1 LTVDNMYRRRRLGP
15 PLWVRLVLTLPP
27 SILFPTLGFLYM
39 VFFDHPRRPRPV
51 LVTIAAPFTVLANTQ
66 DIGFAALLMLFNVLA
81 WFSALNAIITG
92 IGWIFET
99 PDPPKDLGP

>member
-1 LTVDNMYRRRRLGP
+1 MYRRRRLGP

-39 VFFDHPRRPRPV
+39 VFLDHPRRPRPV
-51 LVTIAAPFTVLANTQ
+51 AVSIAAPLTVLANTQ
-66 DIGFAALLMLFNVLA
+66 DIAGAALFMTLDVLV

-92 IGWIFET
+92 IGWVFET
-99 PDPPKDLGP
+99 QRPRKDPKP